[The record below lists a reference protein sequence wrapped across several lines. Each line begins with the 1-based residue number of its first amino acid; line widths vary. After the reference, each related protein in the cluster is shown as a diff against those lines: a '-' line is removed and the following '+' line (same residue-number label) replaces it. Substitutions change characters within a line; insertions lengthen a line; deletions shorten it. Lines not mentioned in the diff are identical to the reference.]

1 MKQNTVAKN
10 KEISMLDLY
19 PLPQDPFQIATVVL
33 AVICLIFLFIMARR
47 KRDVQELQQDL
58 NKNILDFNQLLE
70 KFDTLT
76 AAKNQLDQDVIKAQ
90 TTAEGLQIRLQ
101 ERNELIQGLQTEL
114 NEEQLRHETLTGS
127 MNTLKER
134 FGVASALVTNLQQ
147 QLVES
152 QNAVARKEQDLNKIQ
167 EKTTALSQEL
177 TELKTTLSEKEKNFA
192 EQQQAFAQSKQ
203 QLSAEFQNLAN
214 RILEE
219 KSQSFSQS
227 NQIAL
232 DALLKP
238 FREQIDGF
246 QKRVNEIHSESL
258 KGNANLESEIKRVLN
273 IGNQMSQEANNLT
286 SALKGEKKTLGNWGE
301 MQLERALQL
310 AGLVKGEHY
319 EAQAHFKDAQGKNN
333 YPDFVVHLPDNKHL
347 VIDSKM
353 SLVAY
358 ENAVST
364 DDENKRQHFL
374 REHVKSVRNHMDD
387 LWRKDYTNL
396 IGMRSPNFVLMFVAV
411 EPAYIEAMKADL
423 NLFNYGYEKNV
434 ILVSHTTLMPIL
446 RTVANLW
453 RIERGNAEAREISE
467 RAGDIYN
474 QICLVAERLAKL
486 GNTLSTVN
494 GHYNSAV
501 TALVG
506 NQGLVGK
513 VERFKDLS
521 AKANKAMPAVEMLH
535 SDLDTEKLLV
545 VKAED

>member
-1 MKQNTVAKN
+1 
-10 KEISMLDLY
+10 MLDLY

-76 AAKNQLDQDVIKAQ
+76 VAKNQLDQDVIKAQ

-286 SALKGEKKTLGNWGE
+286 TALKGEKKTLGNWGE

-545 VKAED
+545 VKAEDKRDSDAE